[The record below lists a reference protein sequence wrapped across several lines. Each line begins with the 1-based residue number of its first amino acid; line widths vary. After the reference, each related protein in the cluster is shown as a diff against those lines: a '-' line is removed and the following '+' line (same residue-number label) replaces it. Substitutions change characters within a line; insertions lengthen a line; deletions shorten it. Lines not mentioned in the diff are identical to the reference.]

1 MMDFKKKIK
10 TRICLGI
17 IYLLIG
23 AGLCIVCYTGVAD
36 NKFISSFGA
45 ALSVVGIARIIQYAR
60 LLSDPERMKSRAIA
74 EKDERNIMLWEKARS
89 LTFAIYI
96 SVAAAAMI
104 VCLMLNFEFAGQIIA
119 YNICGFVFIYWI
131 CYAIIKRKY

>member
-1 MMDFKKKIK
+1 MDYKKKIK
-10 TRICLGI
+10 LRICLGI
-17 IYLLIG
+17 IYLVIG
-23 AGLCIVCYTGVAD
+23 VILCIVSYTGLTD

-45 ALSVVGIARIIQYAR
+45 ALGVVGIARIIQYTR
-60 LLSDPERMKSRAIA
+60 LMSDPERMQSRAIA

-89 LTFAIYI
+89 LAFAAYI
-96 SVAAAAMI
+96 SAAAVAMI

-131 CYAIIKRKY
+131 CYAIMKQKY